1 MADLKFKIQ
10 EQLVLNGI
18 QQGGSYEYT
27 INNVNDVYKRI
38 ITVPSQS
45 NSTLATFK
53 STVSTGSVNAMDL
66 DQVKYIRVTNLN
78 SSNHVNLSLQLEEG
92 NDDSSADSSATI
104 KLKSKGVFL
113 LNNISG
119 SLKVND
125 SNANIM
131 SSSLANLGS
140 IIANS
145 SGSVQLEVFIAS

>member
-125 SNANIM
+125 SNA
-131 SSSLANLGS
+131 
-140 IIANS
+140 
-145 SGSVQLEVFIAS
+145 